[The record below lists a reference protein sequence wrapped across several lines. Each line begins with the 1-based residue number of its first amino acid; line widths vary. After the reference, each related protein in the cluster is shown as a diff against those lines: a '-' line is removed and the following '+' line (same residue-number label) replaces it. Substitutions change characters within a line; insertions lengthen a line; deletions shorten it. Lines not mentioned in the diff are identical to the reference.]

1 MALRLQSNLLY
12 GVSRV
17 YLQQCGYTLSDAQSM
32 QTSMKFL
39 SKIIRTASLDPNAGK
54 ARRDQLV
61 LEDDPAFLAD
71 MVLPSLNIDLA
82 GLDTTTDAS
91 SRRSSLLSPQSL
103 QTSRSSQHDS
113 DSSMLGLQIPAS
125 DEGGFGDLGGFIIPS
140 SDRASIRP
148 SGRFGELRRE
158 GGQDARGDDDDFIMD
173 PGFMFDH
180 EGNLIITGEDAEAAQ
195 RQAAV
200 GRVRSDSA
208 ASAHVRRELAEGL
221 REGQAE
227 LQDLMEMDLSF
238 PRVDDE
244 DLILP
249 QAEAFPSMAPQGTG
263 ALRSSAVPQDESS
276 SEESAVAPQRK
287 RREPKTLPYDQIQ
300 ELRNS
305 TLAQWN
311 AEYLTNMEEA
321 RKKKIQRKNAS
332 STKQNAA
339 LWVFGAGIGGVGIGR
354 GGSNMQGPLAETF
367 SGDALM
373 TALTGFPTSAAG
385 RKRGRSENEGDESD
399 AEERRV
405 RMREDEEEIGRAQGP
420 VLDDDDALVLPGSE
434 AIELP
439 RHGPQALDDTSQFP
453 WNRSASLRDSRSR
466 QGSVAHGFGSSI
478 GGGYP
483 TSVAGG
489 RLSSLPLPAGSLDRR
504 ASRRMTSASPLTGR
518 GPAQEHHSDLDIPG
532 FDDGNGLLGGPSTS
546 VAGDDFQLYGPAA
559 GVDTQTAAQSQW
571 LRATLDTESKNFLEF
586 IKTEVAGKAALLLA
600 EAEGPAVTTNSVFF
614 EELLPPARNSKIV
627 AAQAL
632 LHTLTLAT
640 KGLVKVRQEEDY
652 GAIELAAVE
661 VVG

>member
-1 MALRLQSNLLY
+1 
-12 GVSRV
+12 
-17 YLQQCGYTLSDAQSM
+17 
-32 QTSMKFL
+32 
-39 SKIIRTASLDPNAGK
+39 
-54 ARRDQLV
+54 
-61 LEDDPAFLAD
+61 
-71 MVLPSLNIDLA
+71 
-82 GLDTTTDAS
+82 
-91 SRRSSLLSPQSL
+91 
-103 QTSRSSQHDS
+103 
-113 DSSMLGLQIPAS
+113 
-125 DEGGFGDLGGFIIPS
+125 
-140 SDRASIRP
+140 
-148 SGRFGELRRE
+148 
-158 GGQDARGDDDDFIMD
+158 
-173 PGFMFDH
+173 
-180 EGNLIITGEDAEAAQ
+180 
-195 RQAAV
+195 
-200 GRVRSDSA
+200 
-208 ASAHVRRELAEGL
+208 
-221 REGQAE
+221 
-227 LQDLMEMDLSF
+227 MEMDLSF

-434 AIELP
+434 VSSSISRSPIQLIDLP
-439 RHGPQALDDTSQFP
+439 LSRPSNYPVTAPKPSTIPLNFPGTEAPPYETHALD
-453 WNRSASLRDSRSR
+453 
-466 QGSVAHGFGSSI
+466 
-478 GGGYP
+478 
-483 TSVAGG
+483 
-489 RLSSLPLPAGSLDRR
+489 
-504 ASRRMTSASPLTGR
+504 
-518 GPAQEHHSDLDIPG
+518 
-532 FDDGNGLLGGPSTS
+532 
-546 VAGDDFQLYGPAA
+546 
-559 GVDTQTAAQSQW
+559 
-571 LRATLDTESKNFLEF
+571 
-586 IKTEVAGKAALLLA
+586 
-600 EAEGPAVTTNSVFF
+600 
-614 EELLPPARNSKIV
+614 
-627 AAQAL
+627 
-632 LHTLTLAT
+632 
-640 KGLVKVRQEEDY
+640 KVP
-652 GAIELAAVE
+652 
-661 VVG
+661 